1 MFIYPKIILISHFE
15 YLKIHNQF
23 KNTKG
28 DPALERNEIIED
40 VQCKI
45 KAMKGVEDTYVI
57 TEEDR
62 EKIFALEKEAEGAV
76 LMGLGIGDNRG
87 IKEVF
92 GRQVII
98 AFTTNMDYVW
108 PEGPN
113 VVLMQYGEK
122 VGEDVYDPEKL
133 EECKKCKDMMV
144 MGNLVLYRNAVPKPK
159 EAKKEPLTVVL
170 PPQKCPEV
178 ECACGATNVVL
189 ASPSTPTDEYIRKQM
204 GLQTGKGLGT
214 FIIGFDFC

>member
-1 MFIYPKIILISHFE
+1 M
-15 YLKIHNQF
+15 
-23 KNTKG
+23 
-28 DPALERNEIIED
+28 ERNEIIKD

-45 KAMKGVEDTYVI
+45 KAMKGVEDTYII

-62 EKIFALEKEAEGAV
+62 EKILALEKEAEGAV

-92 GRQVII
+92 KRQVII
-98 AFTTNMDYVW
+98 AFTTNMEYVW

-159 EAKKEPLTVVL
+159 EAQKEPLTVVL

-189 ASPSTPTDEYIRKQM
+189 ASPSTPTDEYIREQM
-204 GLQTGKGLGT
+204 GLPTGKGLGT